1 VPALIPT
8 RYPGSEAV
16 DDSQIRMARR
26 TDWQSVEGDAYFGLG
41 QRVLT
46 ADAIEVGLLELR
58 ELVLGAAD
66 G

>member
-1 VPALIPT
+1 MALIPT

-16 DDSQIRMARR
+16 DDAQIRMARK
-26 TDWQSVEGDAYFGLG
+26 TDWRNPEGETFLGLG

-46 ADAIEVGLLELR
+46 TDATEVGLLELR
-58 ELVLGAAD
+58 ELVLSRSD